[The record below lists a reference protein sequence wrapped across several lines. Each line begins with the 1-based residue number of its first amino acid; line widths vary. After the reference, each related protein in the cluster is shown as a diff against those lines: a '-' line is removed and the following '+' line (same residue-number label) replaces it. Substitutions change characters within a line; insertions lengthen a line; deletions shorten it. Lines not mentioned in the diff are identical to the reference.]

1 MRLAFAC
8 AVAVIA
14 LSSSPAS
21 ADDPLEAQLI
31 AMEKQSWVAWQNM
44 DVPFWNRF
52 LSADHVE
59 LNGYVGA
66 MGKKGVVDGIASK
79 ACKVASYKVGNFTF
93 RRFDART
100 ALLVYRAEQDTMCGA
115 VKVPSPVWVTSLF
128 QKRGSRWEN
137 VLYGHSPVLTPPPR
151 KPAS

>member
-44 DVPFWNRF
+44 DVPFWNQF

-66 MGKKGVVDGIASK
+66 MGKKGVHRHSFASK

-93 RRFDART
+93 RRFDAPT
-100 ALLVYRAEQDTMCGA
+100 ALLVYRADQDTMCGA

-128 QKRGSRWEN
+128 QKRGSRWE
-137 VLYGHSPVLTPPPR
+137 TCFTDIR
-151 KPAS
+151 RC

>member
-44 DVPFWNRF
+44 DVQFWNRF
-52 LSADHVE
+52 LSADHV
-59 LNGYVGA
+59 
-66 MGKKGVVDGIASK
+66 
-79 ACKVASYKVGNFTF
+79 
-93 RRFDART
+93 
-100 ALLVYRAEQDTMCGA
+100 
-115 VKVPSPVWVTSLF
+115 
-128 QKRGSRWEN
+128 
-137 VLYGHSPVLTPPPR
+137 
-151 KPAS
+151 